1 MIDFMYVGYIAKLI
15 MNVYYKRIVFVR
27 LPVHW
32 TAILS
37 PRA

>member
-1 MIDFMYVGYIAKLI
+1 MIDSMYVAYIAKLI
-15 MNVYYKRIVFVR
+15 MNKHYKRKIFVR